1 MNETMGTSKPMI
13 EILEP
18 DRLICDPDVGRAR
31 ELHQGS
37 MFHGTGRFARGY
49 EGRDKRKPNGQI
61 IDVLG
66 EILGKGIQYQV
77 DVISRVFLPI
87 EKTVS
92 LTRQRMYARC
102 YAEIFGEDD
111 ERKTHL
117 EYAFGTLADWWP
129 YFVHETVDNMLSPGN
144 ASLIPVVVKNLL
156 SKFTRDEIMH
166 IFDRYHLL
174 KQWNVNRARIK
185 GNYPMIFGI
194 RESAVEPIWIPHGLD
209 FFEVRSDKTVPPD
222 ALKFVEVPLKFIDET
237 RDLIAKAGAIPLD
250 VVPLEAGEAAC
261 AMRGVTNCIIP
272 NPELDIEARAR

>member
-1 MNETMGTSKPMI
+1 MGISAPMI
-13 EILEP
+13 EISGFHGQLTGDE
-18 DRLICDPDVGRAR
+18 VGRAG

-37 MFHGTGRFARGY
+37 LFHGTGRFARGY

-66 EILGKGIQYQV
+66 EILQRGIQYQV
-77 DVISRVFLPI
+77 DVVSRVFLPI

-129 YFVHETVDNMLSPGN
+129 YFVHETVDKMLSPVN
-144 ASLIPVVVKNLL
+144 AALIPVVVKNLL
-156 SKFTRDEIMH
+156 SKFTRDEILH

-209 FFEVRSDKTVPPD
+209 YFEVRSDRTVPPD
-222 ALKFVEVPLKFIDET
+222 ALKFVEVPLKFINET
-237 RDLIAKAGAIPLD
+237 RDLIAKVGAISLD

-272 NPELDIEARAR
+272 NPELGVEARAR